1 MHDENHF
8 GKILPNMILFADS
21 SGASPSI
28 SGYEKQE
35 RHPPLTEGHRS
46 NRPVPPPRTQ
56 KIAGTTDMK
65 YLTLLCW
72 HLYLFI
78 VF

>member
-1 MHDENHF
+1 
-8 GKILPNMILFADS
+8 MILFAGS
-21 SGASPSI
+21 SEAPTSI

-46 NRPVPPPRTQ
+46 NRPVLPPRTQ
-56 KIAGTTDMK
+56 KIAGTPDMK
-65 YLTLLCW
+65 YSTLLCRY
-72 HLYLFI
+72 LYLFI